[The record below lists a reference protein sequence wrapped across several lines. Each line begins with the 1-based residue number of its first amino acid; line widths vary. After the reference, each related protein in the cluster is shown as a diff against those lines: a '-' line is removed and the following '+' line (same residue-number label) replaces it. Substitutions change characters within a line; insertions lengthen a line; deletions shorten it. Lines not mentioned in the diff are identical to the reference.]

1 MTVKQENRVR
11 KAMRDRLDLKMAGW
25 HENPSMRR
33 LQEEIKLL
41 KEEIADRDEILQEL
55 RSQNLRLD
63 NELENKEERIAQNVA
78 AAQRSSDDERANT
91 EHFRTLW
98 LQERSRSAGAQR
110 NHKKASA
117 ILRRLPPAEY
127 HQLHQDAM
135 DLHPDLWLESAYC
148 QCEGLNYDGKT
159 GESSTCGHPRRHGS

>member
-78 AAQRSSDDERANT
+78 AAQRNLDAEKANT
-91 EHFRTLW
+91 EQLRTLW
-98 LQERSRSAGAQR
+98 LQERKQKDFALRGHQ
-110 NHKKASA
+110 KASA
-117 ILRRLPPAEY
+117 ILRRLAPLEY
-127 HQLHQDAM
+127 HRLRQDAM
-135 DLHPDLWLESAYC
+135 DLHPDLWLESAY
-148 QCEGLNYDGKT
+148 G
-159 GESSTCGHPRRHGS
+159 CGAASARD